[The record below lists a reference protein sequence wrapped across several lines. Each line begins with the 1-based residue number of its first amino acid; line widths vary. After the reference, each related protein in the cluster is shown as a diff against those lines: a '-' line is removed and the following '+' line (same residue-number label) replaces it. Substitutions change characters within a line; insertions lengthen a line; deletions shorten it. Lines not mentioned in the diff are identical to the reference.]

1 MIKQIELKRF
11 KKYKEDSFVLNP
23 EGVTLLVGGN
33 NAGKS
38 TLIHAIAVWEFCKM
52 ILLHEKGRTVFNADQ
67 VGIGDG
73 LGMSAEE
80 FLPIAVPTLNHL
92 WTNLKTQLPPEEKE
106 AWPDR
111 FNGYIMRIKCVWDY
125 LDQKD
130 KYIEI
135 GLSLVNDRLF
145 IRVTNSNIS
154 NDDHII
160 TTVYLPTFAGILP
173 KENKITL
180 AERRA
185 FLGRGMAGSVI
196 RNMVYDLY
204 LQDQAI
210 LTRMTGDHKRLTKE
224 HREQYKKESPLQKLQ
239 ENLRQTFHSELEIE
253 PFNEAFQTVLRISER
268 KLIPKEN
275 GTLEVLPKSKYT
287 PRDIIT
293 QGSGYLQWLSIF
305 CILYT
310 PDVDVVLL
318 DEPDAHLHTSLQ
330 SELFTHLNAVLSTE
344 YQKQIFV
351 STHSVDMIKEA
362 PLNNIFNMEEK
373 KYLSSEASRVAVLH
387 GIGSEY
393 FPKIDLLKK
402 YKQLIFVENESDQ
415 KMLSIWGEKCGLPMP
430 QHVVYWTTTE
440 PHAIR
445 RQIFNELCK
454 HIPDLK
460 CISLRDRDMDNVD
473 MVGESLTY
481 KGIHLPP
488 NSPILLLEWRRK
500 NIESY
505 CLCPKAIATASGKSV
520 DDVKAHLQKHFALAI
535 DDDGFTDAT
544 PPEPIMTLDGKHIFI
559 KESVGIEHV
568 YHCNKYDVAKAMTA
582 EEVCEDI
589 RTFIT
594 RARTLFEAE

>member
-1 MIKQIELKRF
+1 MQKE
-11 KKYKEDSFVLNP
+11 KK
-23 EGVTLLVGGN
+23 
-33 NAGKS
+33 
-38 TLIHAIAVWEFCKM
+38 IWHA
-52 ILLHEKGRTVFNADQ
+52 
-67 VGIGDG
+67 
-73 LGMSAEE
+73 
-80 FLPIAVPTLNHL
+80 
-92 WTNLKTQLPPEEKE
+92 
-106 AWPDR
+106 
-111 FNGYIMRIKCVWDY
+111 
-125 LDQKD
+125 
-130 KYIEI
+130 
-135 GLSLVNDRLF
+135 
-145 IRVTNSNIS
+145 
-154 NDDHII
+154 
-160 TTVYLPTFAGILP
+160 
-173 KENKITL
+173 
-180 AERRA
+180 
-185 FLGRGMAGSVI
+185 
-196 RNMVYDLY
+196 
-204 LQDQAI
+204 
-210 LTRMTGDHKRLTKE
+210 
-224 HREQYKKESPLQKLQ
+224 
-239 ENLRQTFHSELEIE
+239 
-253 PFNEAFQTVLRISER
+253 
-268 KLIPKEN
+268 
-275 GTLEVLPKSKYT
+275 
-287 PRDIIT
+287 
-293 QGSGYLQWLSIF
+293 SGYLQWLSIF